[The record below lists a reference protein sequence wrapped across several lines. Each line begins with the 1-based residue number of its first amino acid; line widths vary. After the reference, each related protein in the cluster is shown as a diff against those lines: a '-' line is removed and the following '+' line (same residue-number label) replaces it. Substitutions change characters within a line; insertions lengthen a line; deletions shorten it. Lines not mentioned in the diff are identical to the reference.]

1 MYHYHQK
8 IPKTKQ
14 GFFSINQEL
23 LISFA
28 VAIFCFFSSSFF
40 PAQNTAQIITK
51 NIFFL
56 VLIPSLYIKLILN
69 KNLSDFGWNLK
80 NNALSLR
87 WSIGVTVFTLLL
99 FYLMLNFTQ
108 FKSDYVL
115 ENYLKNSFWL
125 FLVYELIIINFRIF
139 IFSYFFQGFLLSIFQ
154 KQFGQLA
161 IAIQAGLFFAL
172 FFFTK
177 NISWQ
182 TAPLILLSITG
193 GFLAYKTKS
202 FFYSYFMSIFV
213 IIILDAY
220 VIYLSK

>member
-1 MYHYHQK
+1 M
-8 IPKTKQ
+8 
-14 GFFSINQEL
+14 L
-23 LISFA
+23 VSFA
-28 VAIFCFFSSSFF
+28 VAIFCFFASSFF
-40 PAQNTAQIITK
+40 PTQNTAQVITK

-56 VLIPSLYIKLILN
+56 VLLPSLYIKLILS

-80 NNALSLR
+80 NKEAALR
-87 WSIGVTVFTLLL
+87 WGIGVTVFTLLL

-108 FKSDYVL
+108 FKSGYVL
-115 ENYLKNSFWL
+115 EDYLKNSFWL
-125 FLVYELIIINFRIF
+125 FLIYELIIINFRVF

-177 NISWQ
+177 NITWQ
-182 TAPLILLSITG
+182 TAPIILLSITG

-213 IIILDAY
+213 IIILDTY
-220 VIYLSK
+220 IIYLTR